1 MVRDDKNMTIG
12 ELIKQKTYERIVYFL
27 HRHLVTL
34 LPAILLLIALLVA
47 PVVVGYLLRSFFLPW
62 WENPIY
68 QPLMILFGSA
78 YFLSIFMFFYS
89 YFVTFYLDVWIIT
102 NDRLVDIRQV
112 SLFSRTIAEV
122 DLYQIQDATS
132 EVKGFWA
139 SMFNYGNI
147 HLQTAGPVP
156 RFILFNVPDP
166 SNLREKILDLSAED
180 KKFHS
185 K

>member
-1 MVRDDKNMTIG
+1 MSIG
-12 ELIKQKTYERIVYFL
+12 DLIKQKTYERIAYFL
-27 HRHLVTL
+27 HRNFVTFIPIIFL
-34 LPAILLLIALLVA
+34 FIILLIA
-47 PVVVGYLLRSFFLPW
+47 PTVVGYLLRSFFLPW
-62 WENPIY
+62 WENPLY
-68 QPLMILFGSA
+68 QPLMILFASA
-78 YFLSIFMFFYS
+78 YLLSVALFFFS
-89 YFVTFYLDVWIIT
+89 YFVAFYLDVWIIT

-139 SMFNYGNI
+139 SIFNYGNI

-156 RFILFNVPDP
+156 RFILYNVTNP
-166 SNLREKILDLSAED
+166 NHLREKILDLSAED
-180 KKFHS
+180 KKFHN

>member
-1 MVRDDKNMTIG
+1 MTIG
-12 ELIKQKTYERIVYFL
+12 ELIKQKTYERIVFFL
-27 HRHLVTL
+27 HRNLVTFV
-34 LPAILLLIALLVA
+34 PAILLFVALLIA
-47 PVVVGYLLRSFFLPW
+47 PIVVGYFLRSFFLPW
-62 WENPIY
+62 WENSLY
-68 QPLMILFGSA
+68 QPLIILFASA
-78 YFLSIFMFFYS
+78 YLLSIVMFFYS

-112 SLFSRTIAEV
+112 SLFSRIIAEV

-147 HLQTAGPVP
+147 YLQTAGPVP
-156 RFILFNVPDP
+156 RFVLYNVPDP

-180 KKFHS
+180 KKFHN

>member
-1 MVRDDKNMTIG
+1 MSIS
-12 ELIKQKTYERIVYFL
+12 ELIHQKTYERIVFFL
-27 HRHLVTL
+27 HRNLITFVPVILTFIFL
-34 LPAILLLIALLVA
+34 LSAPIA
-47 PVVVGYLLRSFFLPW
+47 VGYLLRGLFIPW
-62 WENPIY
+62 WENSLY

-132 EVKGFWA
+132 EVMGFWA
-139 SMFNYGNI
+139 SIFNYGNI
-147 HLQTAGPVP
+147 YLQTAGPVP
-156 RFILFNVPDP
+156 RFVLYNVYDP
-166 SNLREKILDLSAED
+166 NHLREKILDLSAED
-180 KKFHS
+180 KKYHA